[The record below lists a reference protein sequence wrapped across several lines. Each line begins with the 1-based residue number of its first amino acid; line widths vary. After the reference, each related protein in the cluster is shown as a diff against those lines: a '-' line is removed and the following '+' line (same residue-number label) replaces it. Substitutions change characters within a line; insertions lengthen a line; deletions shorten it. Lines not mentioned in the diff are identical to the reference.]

1 MELTGQTSET
11 FNPYPHPRSPPVN
24 RSSYLA
30 MAALC
35 AFAVNV
41 NPALAAPQ
49 ITGEYIESRSCD
61 VYTGPCF
68 ANGELGLTGKEALMA
83 WKVDRG
89 SFNGVK
95 LDGLTV
101 ALVVEAS
108 DTIGQNAGF
117 RNKPETLGSVILVDR
132 NASSDQSA
140 ALQAFVRDA
149 APELATRIRRVETVA
164 MTLENDHL
172 AGHGLFQAGEIA
184 KIETRKIAKGDCVC
198 TNEAI
203 FYPPLTKVQNVQPAY
218 SLESQFEGT
227 GLNTTW
233 STFNKRSAF
242 LATFR
247 R

>member
-1 MELTGQTSET
+1 M
-11 FNPYPHPRSPPVN
+11 N

-35 AFAVNV
+35 AFAT
-41 NPALAAPQ
+41 NPQWVHAAPQ

-83 WKVDRG
+83 WKVDQG
-89 SFNGVK
+89 TFNGVK

-108 DTIGQNAGF
+108 DTLGENAGF
-117 RNKPETLGSVILVDR
+117 RNKPETLGSVILVDK
-132 NASSDQSA
+132 NASGEQSA

-149 APELATRIRRVETVA
+149 APKLAIKVRKVESVA

-172 AGHGLFQAGEIA
+172 AGHGLFQAENIA
-184 KIETRKIAKGDCVC
+184 KIETRKLAKGDCIC
-198 TNEAI
+198 TNEAV
-203 FYPPLTKVQNVQPAY
+203 FYPPLTKVHNVQPAY
-218 SLESQFEGT
+218 CLESQFEGT
-227 GLNTTW
+227 GLDTTW
-233 STFNKRSAF
+233 STFNKRGAF

>member
-1 MELTGQTSET
+1 M
-11 FNPYPHPRSPPVN
+11 N
-24 RSSYLA
+24 RSSYFA

-35 AFAVNV
+35 AFALH
-41 NPALAAPQ
+41 PHATFAAPQ

-83 WKVDRG
+83 WKVDQG
-89 SFNGVK
+89 TFNGVK

-101 ALVVEAS
+101 ALVLEAS
-108 DTIGQNAGF
+108 DTLGTNAGF
-117 RNKPETLGSVILVDR
+117 RNKPKTLASVLLVDKQ
-132 NASSDQSA
+132 ASGEQSA

-149 APELATRIRRVETVA
+149 APELAKNVKKVESVA
-164 MTLENDHL
+164 MTLSNDHL
-172 AGHGLFQAGEIA
+172 SGHGLFEAENLA
-184 KIETRKIAKGDCVC
+184 RIETRKVAQGDCIC
-198 TNEAI
+198 TNEAV
-203 FYPPLTKVQNVQPAY
+203 FYPPLTKVQNFQPAY
-218 SLESQFEGT
+218 CLESTFEGT

-233 STFNKRSAF
+233 SIYNKRGAF

>member
-1 MELTGQTSET
+1 M
-11 FNPYPHPRSPPVN
+11 N
-24 RSSYLA
+24 RSSYFA

-35 AFAVNV
+35 AFALNL
-41 NPALAAPQ
+41 NSAQAAPQ

-68 ANGELGLTGKEALMA
+68 ANGELGLSGKEALLA

-89 SFNGVK
+89 TYNGIK

-108 DTIGQNAGF
+108 DTLGENAGF
-117 RNKPETLGSVILVDR
+117 RNKPETLGSVILIDKQ
-132 NASSDQSA
+132 ATGDQSA
-140 ALQAFVRDA
+140 ALQAFVREV
-149 APELATRIRRVETVA
+149 APKLAINVRKVEPVA
-164 MTLENDHL
+164 MTLQNDHL
-172 AGHGLFQAGEIA
+172 AGHGLFQAENIA
-184 KIETRKIAKGDCVC
+184 KIETRKMAKGDCIC

-218 SLESQFEGT
+218 CLESQFEGT

-233 STFNKRSAF
+233 STFNKRGAF